1 MYSTSCYKE
10 RLNFENTL
18 YNAYN
23 YYKHFG
29 HCSLFSHDLNPTENI
44 DNSNPTENIDNSVKL
59 PDGILK

>member
-29 HCSLFSHDLNPTENI
+29 HRSLFSHDL
-44 DNSNPTENIDNSVKL
+44 NPTENIDNSVKL